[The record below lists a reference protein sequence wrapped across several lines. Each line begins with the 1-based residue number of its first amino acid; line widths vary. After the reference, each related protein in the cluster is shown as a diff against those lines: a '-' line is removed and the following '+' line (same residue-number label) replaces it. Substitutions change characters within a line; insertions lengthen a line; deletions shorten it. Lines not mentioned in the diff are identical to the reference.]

1 MEKEKYLKNIKRIVI
16 KIGSALITD
25 GKRIFTDFLE
35 NLAYQ
40 IYKLQSQ
47 KKEIIIVSSGAVACG
62 IYKLKLDHTPYNI
75 FEKQALSAIGQPYLM
90 SIYQKFF
97 EKYSI
102 ICSQVL
108 ITYQDIANP
117 KSFYLASKTI
127 DYLLKF
133 KTLPIVNENDTVSI
147 EELNIGD
154 NDNLSAHIAV
164 LSNADLLVILTSA
177 SGVYDKD
184 PNTYKDA
191 KLIREIKDISKEL
204 ENINCQTKTKLGTG
218 GMKVKLEAALKAAY
232 KGIPTLIV
240 SGKEKDSILKALK
253 GDIGT
258 FVYPKKKLSKKLY
271 HMLYLH
277 PPKGK
282 VFIDL
287 GAKDAIL
294 KGKSLLPKGIKSFFG
309 NFEKGDV
316 IEIFDETNHYLGKG
330 IAKYSSEDLKNI
342 LKNLP
347 GKTKCFIH
355 RNEMIIL

>member
-1 MEKEKYLKNIKRIVI
+1 MNREKYLKSAKRIVI

-35 NLAYQ
+35 NLAFQVYE
-40 IYKLQSQ
+40 LQTQ

-62 IYKLKLDHTPYNI
+62 IYKLKLKRTPHNI

-97 EKYSI
+97 EKYNI
-102 ICSQVL
+102 ICSQIL

-147 EELNIGD
+147 EELSIGD

-164 LSNADLLVILTSA
+164 LSNADILIILTSA

-240 SGKEKDSILKALK
+240 SGKEEKSILKALK

-294 KGKSLLPKGIKSFFG
+294 KGKSLLPKGIKYFSG
-309 NFEKGDV
+309 SFEKGDV
-316 IEIFDETNHYLGKG
+316 IEIFDETNRYLGKG
-330 IAKYSSEDLKNI
+330 IAKYSSKDLENT

-347 GKTKCFIH
+347 RKTRCFIH